1 MQWIVLCLSGLLFS
15 FPVFSHEITSVTQHV
30 NVRKF
35 DEIGW
40 QQDLIG
46 RLNVNRK
53 FDVGFQGTYMERFD
67 IYDKRL
73 GGFVT
78 ARPTDGWTFEARYLQ
93 GMGNEIL
100 PEKDV
105 TLSAFHSLTDGISPF
120 AYYRDSRFS
129 VTHLHMGTL
138 GVEIEKIPHFVFI
151 PMVSFGKATFKDPA
165 ETDDVH
171 TYGLNVIYYQEKN
184 YSFSLFAYKGKEA
197 SQAIVGASTQ
207 LVNTLTGGASVGY
220 YFNED
225 WRGQLVFDHADYDE
239 LETEFHTTTLNLSR
253 MF

>member
-1 MQWIVLCLSGLLFS
+1 MQWIVLCLISIISFS
-15 FPVFSHEITSVTQHV
+15 ISAHEIQSVTQHV
-30 NVRKF
+30 NVRKH

-67 IYDKRL
+67 LYENRF

-78 ARPTDGWTFEARYLQ
+78 VRPTDRWTFEARFLQ

-105 TLSAFHSLTDGISPF
+105 TLSAFHSLADGFSPF
-120 AYYRDSRFS
+120 LYYRDSRFS
-129 VTHLHMGTL
+129 ITHLHTL
-138 GVEIEKIPHFVFI
+138 SLGLEIEKIPHIVII
-151 PMVSFGKATFKDPA
+151 PMVMGGRATFKDPA

-171 TYGLNVIYYQEKN
+171 NVGLKVLYYQENN
-184 YSFSLFAYKGKEA
+184 YSVTAFGFWGKEA
-197 SQAIVGASTQ
+197 SQAVVGRSTE
-207 LVNTLTGGASVGY
+207 LVDTLTGGLAVAY
-220 YFNED
+220 YFTQD
-225 WRGQLVFDHADYDE
+225 FRGQLIFDHTDYDE
-239 LETEFHTTTLNLSR
+239 LKTEFHTTTLNLSR